1 MKNLIVKFE
10 RYLDLQIQ
18 REKMLKDIED
28 ELGFDISLSERET
41 LNQAKKSFL
50 EGLDKEL
57 IEELGKIWM
66 K

>member
-1 MKNLIVKFE
+1 
-10 RYLDLQIQ
+10 
-18 REKMLKDIED
+18 MLKDIED

>member
-1 MKNLIVKFE
+1 MKNLVVKFE

-28 ELGFDISLSERET
+28 ELGFDISMSEEET
-41 LNQAKKSFL
+41 IRNAKKSFFAAL
-50 EGLDKEL
+50 EVEVAKE
-57 IEELGKIWM
+57 IESWM